1 MINIAAIAK
10 IGFKFLQRNFIIIL
24 LSILGG
30 SLLFVTQKKINIWYQ
45 NLFPQE
51 KRIGVLGRYNL
62 NDLPEEISSLIS
74 FGLTKLSSNG
84 SPLPAAAE
92 SWEIENQGKKYTFQ
106 LDNTLTWH
114 NGSQLK
120 ANDVKYNI
128 KGSKISY
135 PNDSTVVF
143 ELEDPFSP
151 LPALVSKP
159 LFKKKNAG
167 LGEYRIK
174 KFRFTSNYLSMLKLQ
189 SRENGRTI
197 VFRFYPNQKALKNAI
212 KLREIDCAKGV
223 GDVGEFESWKQIEI
237 TPYRDTKKYVAL
249 FFNTKKDPFSSK
261 SFRQFLAYGFRKPEA
276 QLRATGPI
284 SPLSWA
290 YNKNVKTYQ
299 FNPEHARK
307 ILENNNLKNITKKV
321 KINIMT
327 TIELVSWAE
336 RIKEDWKKHLGI
348 ESNIQV
354 VPVISQLSDFD
365 VILGYG
371 ISPDDPDQYYF
382 WHTDQPGNITGYSN
396 PRIDKLLEEGRKVF
410 TKEERKKIYQD
421 FQRFLLEDVPAIFLF
436 HPESNEV
443 CYKGRGVG

>member
-1 MINIAAIAK
+1 MINITAVAK
-10 IGFKFLQRNFIIIL
+10 IGFKFLQRNLFIIL

-30 SLLFVTQKKINIWYQ
+30 SLLFIAQKRISNWYR

-51 KRIGVLGRYNL
+51 KRIGVLGRYNF
-62 NDLPEEISSLIS
+62 NDLPEEISSLVS
-74 FGLTKLSSNG
+74 FGLTKLSPNG
-84 SPLPAAAE
+84 SPLPAAAK
-92 SWEIENQGKKYTFQ
+92 SWEIENQGKKYTFH
-106 LDNTLTWH
+106 LNNAITWH
-114 NGSQLK
+114 NGSRLK
-120 ANDVKYNI
+120 ASDVKYKI

-135 PNDSTVVF
+135 PNDNTVVF

-151 LPALVSKP
+151 LPVLVSKP
-159 LFKKKNAG
+159 LFKKKNTG
-167 LGEYRIK
+167 LGDYKIK
-174 KFRFTSNYLSMLKLQ
+174 KFRFVSNYLSMLELQ
-189 SRENGRTI
+189 GREKGGTI
-197 VFRFYPNQKALKNAI
+197 IFRFYPNQKALRNAI

-223 GDVGEFESWKQIEI
+223 GDIKEFEKWKQIEI
-237 TPYRDTKKYVAL
+237 TPYRDTKRYVAL
-249 FFNTKKDPFSSK
+249 FFNTRKDPFSNK

-307 ILENNNLKNITKKV
+307 ILKNSNLKNTTQKI
-321 KINIMT
+321 KINIT
-327 TIELVSWAE
+327 TTVELVSWAE
-336 RIKEDWKKHLGI
+336 KIKEDWKKYLGI
-348 ESNIQV
+348 ESDIQV
-354 VPVISQLSDFD
+354 VPVISKLNDFD
-365 VILGYG
+365 AILGYG
-371 ISPDDPDQYYF
+371 VSPDDPDQYYF

-396 PRIDKLLEEGRKVF
+396 PRIDKLLEEGRRVF

-443 CYKGRGVG
+443 CYKNQGLQ